1 MNSIISGVTLIYYL
15 RAAWTNPGYIMGS
28 VYDAA
33 TRAGAYDP
41 KHYALGDNNTSI
53 NPNG

>member
-1 MNSIISGVTLIYYL
+1 
-15 RAAWTNPGYIMGS
+15 MGS
-28 VYDAA
+28 VLDAA

-53 NPNG
+53 NPNGQYPEEEPDNYNQGVDSNTG

>member
-1 MNSIISGVTLIYYL
+1 
-15 RAAWTNPGYIMGS
+15 MGS
-28 VYDAA
+28 VFDAA

-53 NPNG
+53 NPNGQYPEEYQEPDNYQGVDSNAGQGG